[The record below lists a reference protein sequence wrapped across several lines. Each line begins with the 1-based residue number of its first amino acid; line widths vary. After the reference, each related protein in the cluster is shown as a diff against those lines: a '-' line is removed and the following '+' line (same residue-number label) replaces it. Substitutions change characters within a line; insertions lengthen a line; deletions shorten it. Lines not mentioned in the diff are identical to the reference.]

1 MAKIVSASEV
11 LSRKYKL
18 KKASDLNKGSA
29 GIDGRDGLNGKVGP
43 QGPAGPAAR
52 DGHDGSDGNGFEWK
66 GNYKPDNSYE
76 PNDVVHYNGSSYICI
91 KDAKGKPPSGAR
103 EYWEL
108 MAEAGSHGGGGGGPD
123 LYVTGAEYDSDNT
136 LILTMSNGDTVRA
149 ESPSTLVTSS
159 FETVNKNLM
168 SYGFAMNY
176 TGSSLTSIVYTEGA
190 AVITKTFGYA
200 GGLLSTITL
209 SGDIPTGIN
218 TVKTLQYSGT
228 DLTGAIYS

>member
-29 GIDGRDGLNGKVGP
+29 GIDGRHGLNGMVGP
-43 QGPAGPAAR
+43 QGPAGPASR
-52 DGHDGSDGNGFEWK
+52 DGRDGSDGNGFEWK

-108 MAEAGSHGGGGGGPD
+108 MAEAGSHGGGGGGP
-123 LYVTGAEYDSDNT
+123 S
-136 LILTMSNGDTVRA
+136 LTSAAYNSNGDLILSLADGSTVQA
-149 ESPSTLVTSS
+149 
-159 FETVNKNLM
+159 
-168 SYGFAMNY
+168 
-176 TGSSLTSIVYTEGA
+176 
-190 AVITKTFGYA
+190 
-200 GGLLSTITL
+200 
-209 SGDIPTGIN
+209 DIPTGQGVLYIQDDQPTSTNPFLWVQTNIN
-218 TVKTLQYSGT
+218 TAGDFSLW
-228 DLTGAIYS
+228 LNNC